1 MSALKEKNNNI
12 FLFDKTNY
20 ILMIAGVLLLLVGF
34 YLMSGGKSAD
44 VHQFHADEVF
54 SNTRITLA
62 PILVLLGF
70 VVEIFAIM
78 RKPKP

>member
-1 MSALKEKNNNI
+1 MSATEENNSN

-20 ILMIAGVLLLLVGF
+20 ILMIIGVILILIGF
-34 YLMSGGKSAD
+34 YFMSGGKSED
-44 VHQFHADEVF
+44 VHQFHAGEVF

-78 RKPKP
+78 RKPK

>member
-1 MSALKEKNNNI
+1 MSATKGNNSN

-20 ILMIAGVLLLLVGF
+20 ILMIIGVILLLIGF

-44 VHQFHADEVF
+44 VHQFHAEEVF
-54 SNTRITLA
+54 STKRITLA

-70 VVEIFAIM
+70 AVEIFAIM
-78 RKPKP
+78 RKPKN

>member
-1 MSALKEKNNNI
+1 MSATKENNSN

-20 ILMIAGVLLLLVGF
+20 ILMIIGVILLLIGF

-44 VHQFHADEVF
+44 VHQFHAEEVF
-54 SNTRITLA
+54 STTRITLA

-70 VVEIFAIM
+70 AVEIFAIM
-78 RKPKP
+78 RKPKH

>member
-1 MSALKEKNNNI
+1 MAALKEKNSSV

-20 ILMIAGVLLLLVGF
+20 LLMIAGVLLLLIGF
-34 YLMSGGKSAD
+34 YLMSGGKSED
-44 VHQFHADEVF
+44 IHQFQAAEVF

-78 RKPKP
+78 RKPKS

>member
-1 MSALKEKNNNI
+1 MSATKENNSN

-20 ILMIAGVLLLLVGF
+20 ILMIIGVVLLLIGF

-44 VHQFHADEVF
+44 VHQFHAKEVF
-54 SNTRITLA
+54 SATRITLA

-70 VVEIFAIM
+70 AVEIFAIM
-78 RKPKP
+78 RKPKD

>member
-1 MSALKEKNNNI
+1 MSATKENNSN

-20 ILMIAGVLLLLVGF
+20 ILMIIGVVLLLIGF

-44 VHQFHADEVF
+44 VHQFHAEEVF
-54 SNTRITLA
+54 SITRITLA

-70 VVEIFAIM
+70 AVEIFAIM
-78 RKPKP
+78 RKPKH